1 VFVSLFL
8 KICVCV
14 RRRKEGGGGM
24 AGIVKHIVMLKF
36 KAEVTEEEQREL
48 IAKYAA
54 LTTTISAMKTFEWC
68 VNLYHLLYLA
78 SASFSFLVF
87 LLTLSLS
94 LSFSTSLLISV
105 PSLNH
110 VGVCSKILS
119 ETLMR
124 SGDEGR

>member
-8 KICVCV
+8 KISVCV

-78 SASFSFLVF
+78 SASFSSLVF
-87 LLTLSLS
+87 PLSLS
-94 LSFSTSLLISV
+94 LFFHQPVDLRPLLESCRC
-105 PSLNH
+105 LF
-110 VGVCSKILS
+110 
-119 ETLMR
+119 
-124 SGDEGR
+124 

>member
-1 VFVSLFL
+1 
-8 KICVCV
+8 V
-14 RRRKEGGGGM
+14 RRRKEDGGGM

-78 SASFSFLVF
+78 SASFPSLVF
-87 LLTLSLS
+87 LLFLSLS
-94 LSFSTSLLISV
+94 LFFHQPVDLRPLLESCRC
-105 PSLNH
+105 LF
-110 VGVCSKILS
+110 
-119 ETLMR
+119 
-124 SGDEGR
+124 

>member
-1 VFVSLFL
+1 L
-8 KICVCV
+8 

-36 KAEVTEEEQREL
+36 KAELTEEEQREL

-68 VNLYHLLYLA
+68 VNLFHLLYPA
-78 SASFSFLVF
+78 SASFASLVF
-87 LLTLSLS
+87 LLLLSLS
-94 LSFSTSLLISV
+94 LSLSLSTSQLISV

-110 VGVCSKILS
+110 VGVCSTILL
-119 ETLMR
+119 ETLR
-124 SGDEGR
+124 SSDKAS